1 MLAVRSH
8 GVWNVMN
15 LTNARKR
22 FVTTTLALRSNGMW
36 NIMNRTNARQ
46 RFIILTDQR
55 SGSNHLGDLLDSHL
69 SVRVAGEIFNP
80 DHRHISRNHPLPD
93 RFRDLRARDPIAY
106 LKAFFTQPLD
116 PSITHL
122 GFRIFHDH
130 ARSRTERSERSIWTT
145 LRRTKQ
151 LQVIH
156 LKRRNLLRNL
166 LSLKLAERSNEW
178 ERLES
183 APLVRYEP
191 LRIEYEEVIAH
202 FRARERSF
210 ARGSRFFRRHRK
222 TEIFYEDLER
232 DEERQLAVIL
242 RFLGLPPQPLTSST
256 RKQNQQSTRE
266 LIENHAELEA
276 RFRHT
281 RWHEFFL
288 D

>member
-1 MLAVRSH
+1 
-8 GVWNVMN
+8 MN
-15 LTNARKR
+15 GTNARQR
-22 FVTTTLALRSNGMW
+22 FITTTLALRSRGMW
-36 NIMNRTNARQ
+36 NIMNWTNARQ

-69 SVRVAGEIFNP
+69 SIRVAGEIFNP
-80 DHRHISRNHPLPD
+80 NQQHISRNHPLPEH
-93 RFRDLRARDPIAY
+93 FRELRARDPIAF

-145 LRRTKQ
+145 LRRTKE

-178 ERLES
+178 ERLEGT
-183 APLVRYEP
+183 PPVRYEP

-202 FRARERSF
+202 FKARERSF
-210 ARGSRFFRRHRK
+210 SRGSRFFRRQRRI
-222 TEIFYEDLER
+222 EIFYEDLER
-232 DEERQLAVIL
+232 DEEQQIAALL
-242 RFLGLPPQPLTSST
+242 SFLGLPLQPLVSST
-256 RKQNQQSTRE
+256 RKQNQQPTQE
-266 LIENHAELEA
+266 LIENHADLEE
-276 RFRHT
+276 RFRDT

>member
-1 MLAVRSH
+1 
-8 GVWNVMN
+8 MN
-15 LTNARKR
+15 RTNARQR
-22 FVTTTLALRSNGMW
+22 FIMTTLALRAHGMW
-36 NIMNRTNARQ
+36 NIMNRTNGRR

-69 SVRVAGEIFNP
+69 SVRVAGELLNP
-80 DHRHISRNHPLPD
+80 DHQHISRNHPLPD
-93 RFRDLRARDPIAY
+93 RLRDLRARDPIAY

-145 LRRTKQ
+145 LRRTKE

-178 ERLES
+178 ERLEGT
-183 APLVRYEP
+183 PPVRYEP
-191 LRIEYEEVIAH
+191 LRIEFEEVIAH

-232 DEERQLAVIL
+232 DETHQMAALL
-242 RFLGLPPQPLTSST
+242 RFLGLPSQPLLSST
-256 RKQNQQSTRE
+256 RKQNQQPTRE
-266 LIENHAELEA
+266 LIENHAELED

-281 RWHEFFL
+281 RWHEFFQ